1 MIVSK
6 FDGDE
11 TYSSKW
17 NAKVSSF
24 RDFVTNKI
32 APLISLPVGTPAVS
46 GNVGSLTGP
55 DWSVGDMV
63 PPIQNVLLRATATA
77 DFQSDN
83 VFLILIHFQ
92 IHDSPI
98 HDSFQ
103 FISQELGCWAHNLPA
118 LSDFFVSIPLLL
130 PQAVHSEG
138 HQNIANPS
146 HHQGQVFQAKSKTR
160 VAKTVCLKGH
170 KFFFD
175 LAPLGFTQEIKYI
188 YNPKKT
194 NNMKVFFVCIP
205 AAGL

>member
-1 MIVSK
+1 MTKTMETHLHAVLMQEWWESQPAAGPQEPADSGPVDKPMLTIVSWSDALPALPDMTVSK

-24 RDFVTNKI
+24 RDFITNKI

-63 PPIQNVLLRATATA
+63 PPIQNVLLQATATA

-92 IHDSPI
+92 IHDSQI

-118 LSDFFVSIPLLL
+118 LFCFYSFAF
-130 PQAVHSEG
+130 
-138 HQNIANPS
+138 
-146 HHQGQVFQAKSKTR
+146 
-160 VAKTVCLKGH
+160 
-170 KFFFD
+170 
-175 LAPLGFTQEIKYI
+175 APGCSQ
-188 YNPKKT
+188 
-194 NNMKVFFVCIP
+194 
-205 AAGL
+205 

>member
-118 LSDFFVSIPLLL
+118 LSLFLFLCFCPRLFTVKATRTLPTLLITKDRFSKPNQKLELPRLCALKDTSSSSIWPLWDL
-130 PQAVHSEG
+130 P
-138 HQNIANPS
+138 
-146 HHQGQVFQAKSKTR
+146 KR
-160 VAKTVCLKGH
+160 
-170 KFFFD
+170 
-175 LAPLGFTQEIKYI
+175 
-188 YNPKKT
+188 
-194 NNMKVFFVCIP
+194 
-205 AAGL
+205 